1 MFKMLL
7 LAGPLALL
15 LILPPDAL
23 RFELMRAA
31 RSETH
36 SAARLLRWRL
46 LGTLPIFLAVSLGIW
61 TWAENGP
68 LGVPLIVFTGALTAA
83 TLWMLFWIRTFIAD
97 PFHPLR
103 PIGFVSV
110 TLASWLSF
118 PLWLSAFT
126 QLALMIA
133 WVSEVRPV
141 VLITGSLVWVLVDA
155 FMVVAGGESGLG
167 QRFIEMEAAQRR
179 VGRWL
184 GSLLL
189 VLGIWAVILSIG

>member
-31 RSETH
+31 RSEHH
-36 SAARLLRWRL
+36 SAGRL
-46 LGTLPIFLAVSLGIW
+46 LGWRLFGTIPIAAILAIGIW
-61 TWAENGP
+61 HWAHSGP
-68 LGVPLIVFTGALTAA
+68 LGLPLIVFTGALTAA
-83 TLWMLFWIRTFIAD
+83 TLWMLFWMRTFIAD
-97 PFHPLR
+97 PLHPLR

-110 TLASWLSF
+110 TLASWLSI

-126 QLALMIA
+126 QQALMVA
-133 WVSEVRPV
+133 WMSEVRPV
-141 VLITGSLVWVLVDA
+141 VLLTGTLVWVLVDA
-155 FMVVAGGESGLG
+155 LVVVAGGESGLG
-167 QRFIEMEAAQRR
+167 QRFIQLEAAQRR

-189 VLGIWAVILSIG
+189 VLAVWAVILSLE